1 MTSTQ
6 VKTIFLAI
14 GVTAFAGSLITF
26 PEISFEASI
35 RGLNMW
41 WEIVFPS
48 LLPFFIVSEMMIGL
62 GVVNFI
68 GVLLEPLMR
77 PLFRVPGAG
86 GFVWAMA
93 MASGFPSGAKLAAR
107 LRQNGELSRIEAER
121 LVCFTNSSNP
131 LFIFGAV
138 SVGFFYNPHLGLLLA
153 AAHYG
158 GNFFVGLTM
167 RFYGPKKEE
176 KTNSPASFSLASA
189 FSAMHKARSRDQRP
203 IGKLMGDA
211 VLSSINTLLMIG
223 GFIILFSVLNKIL
236 FQANITSLLAAG
248 AGKLFSLIHL
258 PPELN
263 VSFIAGLFE
272 ITLGSQMI
280 SQVQQAGLMEQVI
293 VVSFILAFS
302 GLSVHAQV
310 ASILAETDIRF
321 RQFLFARL
329 LHGVYSAIFAFILWK
344 PVYEQTFTPSETE
357 PAVPVFLHDKTMW
370 EKLLHYLQQIGP
382 VFTICM
388 LIAYLFFYA
397 AARKKS

>member
-6 VKTIFLAI
+6 AKTILLAI
-14 GVTAFAGSLITF
+14 SVTAFASSLIIF
-26 PEISFEASI
+26 PDISFEASI

-48 LLPFFIVSEMMIGL
+48 LLPFFIVSEMLIGL

-68 GVLLEPLMR
+68 GILLEPFMR

-93 MASGFPSGAKLAAR
+93 MASGFPSGAKLTAR
-107 LRQNGELSRIEAER
+107 LRQNGKLTQIEAER

-158 GNFFVGLTM
+158 GNFLVGLTM
-167 RFYGPKKEE
+167 RFYGSTKAE
-176 KTNSPASFSLASA
+176 KTAAHSSFSFTSA
-189 FSAMHKARSRDQRP
+189 FAAMHEARNEDRRP
-203 IGKLMGDA
+203 LGKLMGDA
-211 VLSSINTLLMIG
+211 VLSSVHTLLMIG

-236 FQANITSLLAAG
+236 FHTHITSFLSAA
-248 AGKLFSLIHL
+248 AAKLFSFIHL
-258 PPELN
+258 PPEL
-263 VSFIAGLFE
+263 STPLIAGLFE
-272 ITLGSQMI
+272 ITLGSQMV
-280 SQVQQAGLMEQVI
+280 SQAEQAGLMYQVI

-310 ASILAETDIRF
+310 SSILADTDIRF
-321 RQFLFARL
+321 RQFLFARF
-329 LHGVYSAIFAFILWK
+329 LHGLYAALLTPLLWK
-344 PVYEQTFTPSETE
+344 PIYEQSSTPENVQPS
-357 PAVPVFLHDKTMW
+357 VPVFLYEKEMW
-370 EKLLHYLQQIGP
+370 EKWLLYLQKVGP
-382 VFTICM
+382 LFTICI

-397 AARKKS
+397 AAKKE

>member
-6 VKTIFLAI
+6 VKTILLAM
-14 GVTAFAGSLITF
+14 GVTAFAGSLIIF

-62 GVVNFI
+62 GVVNLI

-107 LRQNGELSRIEAER
+107 LRQNGELSQLEAER

-138 SVGFFYNPHLGLLLA
+138 SVGFFYNSHLGLLLA

-167 RFYGPKKEE
+167 RFYGAKNEKK
-176 KTNSPASFSLASA
+176 TDSSSSFSVSSA
-189 FSAMHKARSRDQRP
+189 FAAMHKARSQDQRP

-211 VLSSINTLLMIG
+211 VLSSIHTLLMIG

-236 FQANITSLLAAG
+236 FHMNITSFLATGAAQLLSF
-248 AGKLFSLIHL
+248 LHL
-258 PPELN
+258 PSELS
-263 VSFIAGLFE
+263 VPFIAGLFE

-280 SQVQQAGLMEQVI
+280 SQVQPANLMEQVI
-293 VVSFILAFS
+293 VVSFVLAFS

-310 ASILAETDIRF
+310 ASILADTDIRF
-321 RQFLFARL
+321 RQFLFARF
-329 LHGVYSAIFAFILWK
+329 LHGIYAAIFAFLLWK
-344 PVYEQTFTPSETE
+344 PVYEQSFNPEVTQ
-357 PAVPVFLHDKTMW
+357 PAIPVFLYEKTIW
-370 EKLLHYLQQIGP
+370 EKLLLYLQQIGP
-382 VFTICM
+382 IFTIGM
-388 LIAYLFFYA
+388 LIAYLFFYYA
-397 AARKKS
+397 TAKK

>member
-6 VKTIFLAI
+6 VKTILLAM
-14 GVTAFAGSLITF
+14 GVTAFAISLIIF

-35 RGLNMW
+35 RGVNMW

-48 LLPFFIVSEMMIGL
+48 LLPFFIVSEIMIGL

-107 LRQNGELSRIEAER
+107 LRQNGELSRLEAER
-121 LVCFTNSSNP
+121 LICFTNSSNP

-138 SVGFFYNPHLGLLLA
+138 SVGFFYNSHLGLLLA

-167 RFYGPKKEE
+167 RFYGLKNEKKTE
-176 KTNSPASFSLASA
+176 SAASFSLRSA
-189 FSAMHKARSRDQRP
+189 FSAMHKARSQDLRP

-211 VLSSINTLLMIG
+211 VLSSIHTLLMIG

-236 FQANITSLLAAG
+236 FHLNITSLLATG
-248 AGKLFSLIHL
+248 AAKVFSLLHL
-258 PPELN
+258 PSEL
-263 VSFIAGLFE
+263 SIPFIAGLFE

-280 SQVQQAGLMEQVI
+280 SQVQPSDLMEQVI

-302 GLSVHAQV
+302 GLSIHAQV
-310 ASILAETDIRF
+310 ASILADTDIRF
-321 RQFLFARL
+321 RQFLFARF
-329 LHGVYSAIFAFILWK
+329 LHGLYAAILAFLLWK
-344 PVYEQTFTPSETE
+344 PVYEQSFIPSNAQ
-357 PAVPVFLHDKTMW
+357 PAVPVFLYEKTVW
-370 EKLLHYLQQIGP
+370 ENWLFYLQQIGP
-382 VFTICM
+382 IFTISM
-388 LIAYLFFYA
+388 LIAYLFFYVTA
-397 AARKKS
+397 KK